1 MRKDVLIV
9 DDEPAI
15 RRLLVGALDRVGL
28 GHIEATTA
36 GEALRL
42 AGGSQQPAV
51 ALLDL
56 GLPDR
61 DGLEIVPQLA
71 AMGLAIIVLTAR
83 DATEEKVAALDLGA
97 DDFVTKP
104 FDSAELL
111 ARVRSALRRKGGT
124 SSDPQK
130 RSFEGGSID
139 RGTHTVLIAGALA
152 PLTPREFDLLWALA
166 ERPGRVMTHTALLE
180 TVWGPAHRDD
190 LDYLRVAIRS
200 LRKKIEA
207 DPSRPTLVMNEPGIG
222 YRLASPGDVQ
232 GTRSHTVRAAKNT

>member
-28 GHIEATTA
+28 SHLEAKTA
-36 GEALRL
+36 GEALQL
-42 AGGSQQPAV
+42 ASTQPSPLV

-61 DGLEIVPQLA
+61 DGLEIVSQLA
-71 AMGLAIIVLTAR
+71 AQGLAVIVLTAR

-104 FDSAELL
+104 FDSEELL
-111 ARVRSALRRKGGT
+111 ARVRSAMRRKAGPLADTARREFAGGW
-124 SSDPQK
+124 
-130 RSFEGGSID
+130 ID
-139 RGTHTVLIAGALA
+139 REAHAVSLDGQRIE
-152 PLTPREFDLLWALA
+152 LTKREFNLLWALSDK
-166 ERPGRVMTHTALLE
+166 PGRVITHESLLE
-180 TVWGPAHRDD
+180 SVWGPAHRQD

-200 LRKKIEA
+200 LRRKMEK
-207 DPSRPTLVMNEPGIG
+207 DPGNPRLLVNEPGVG
-222 YRLASPGDVQ
+222 YRI
-232 GTRSHTVRAAKNT
+232 TVA

>member
-15 RRLLVGALDRVGL
+15 RRLLVGALDRSGVT
-28 GHIEATTA
+28 HVEAATA

-42 AGGSQQPAV
+42 AVAQPAPLV

-61 DGLEIVPQLA
+61 DGLEVVPQLA
-71 AMGLAIIVLTAR
+71 GAGLAVIVLTAR

-104 FDSAELL
+104 FDSEELL
-111 ARVRSALRRKGGT
+111 ARVRSALRRKAGPLADAAAREFAEGT
-124 SSDPQK
+124 
-130 RSFEGGSID
+130 ID
-139 RGTHTVLIAGALA
+139 RVAHTVTLRGARVD
-152 PLTPREFDLLWALA
+152 LTPREFNLLWALA
-166 ERPGRVMTHTALLE
+166 DRPGRVMTHESLLE
-180 TVWGPAHRDD
+180 TVWGPAHRHD

-200 LRKKIEA
+200 LRRKMEV
-207 DPSRPTLVMNEPGIG
+207 DPGTPRLIVNEPGVG
-222 YRLASPGDVQ
+222 YRVAV
-232 GTRSHTVRAAKNT
+232 N